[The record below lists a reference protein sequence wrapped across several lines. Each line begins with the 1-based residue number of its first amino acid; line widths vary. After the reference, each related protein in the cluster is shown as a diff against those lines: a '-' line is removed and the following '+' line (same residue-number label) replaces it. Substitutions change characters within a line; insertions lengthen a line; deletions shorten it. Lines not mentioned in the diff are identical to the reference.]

1 MYQHGEI
8 FSAQELF
15 PSRLPN
21 QCVLCSCIEGQ
32 IYCGLM
38 TCPEPGCPAPLPL
51 PATCCQVCKASVS
64 LLLHWERP
72 ISDLHPSC
80 HLQRQSQDPC
90 SGDGGRKSGLS
101 TPAPTGLSSP
111 LSFIPRHFRPKGAG
125 STTVKIVLK
134 EKHKKACVHGGKTYS
149 HGEVWHPAFRSFGPL
164 PCILCTCQD
173 GRQDCQRVICPT
185 EYPCH
190 HPERVAG
197 KCCKTCPED
206 KADPGHSEISAT
218 RCPKAPGRV
227 LIHTSV
233 SPSPENLRR
242 FALEREA
249 SEQVDI
255 YLWKLV
261 KGHWNVFLA
270 QTPEPKVMTSSDK
283 MTKTL

>member
-1 MYQHGEI
+1 GSSEKSAEEDTTQPHHG
-8 FSAQELF
+8 
-15 PSRLPN
+15 
-21 QCVLCSCIEGQ
+21 V
-32 IYCGLM
+32 
-38 TCPEPGCPAPLPL
+38 
-51 PATCCQVCKASVS
+51 
-64 LLLHWERP
+64 
-72 ISDLHPSC
+72 
-80 HLQRQSQDPC
+80 RQSQDPC

-111 LSFIPRHFRPKGAG
+111 LGFIPRHFRPKGAG

-190 HPERVAG
+190 HPENVAG
-197 KCCKTCPED
+197 KCCKICPED
-206 KADPGHSEISAT
+206 KADPGHSEISTT

-227 LIHTSV
+227 LIRTSV
-233 SPSPENLRR
+233 SPSPDNLRR

-261 KGHWNVFLA
+261 KGIFHLIQIKKVRKQDFQKEAQNFRPLTSTHEGHWNVFLA
-270 QTPEPKVMTSSDK
+270 QTPELKVMTSSDK
-283 MTKTL
+283 TTKTL